1 MYRLPTEPGSI
12 GHTLDAGFKLYLV
25 SFKPVLG
32 MSILAVLS
40 VTVPVVAAVA
50 SVAGFAGAGQGPGV
64 AAIVVFM
71 VVFLGAMCLYVLF
84 YLAAMCRIGGIAY
97 GQDLSFGAC
106 TSMGMRRLLPVILAS
121 LLYGLAVLGGSLLFL
136 IPGIIVWLSLA
147 FYALCITLE
156 GDGILES
163 LRHSHRLVWG
173 NWWRTAM
180 LGSVVVVVYYVL
192 SLAIEI
198 PFMVLEQLLADP
210 DPDPGFAA
218 GGVAGAVQSMSP
230 LAGGILS
237 GIGSILSAIVTFPL
251 MIAVFVVVFHDLK
264 LRKEGQDLE
273 ARVEALTVGA

>member
-1 MYRLPTEPGSI
+1 MYSLPTEPGSI
-12 GHTLDAGFKLYLV
+12 GHTLDAGFKLYIV
-25 SFKPVLG
+25 SFKRVLG

-40 VTVPVVAAVA
+40 VTVPMVAAVA
-50 SVAGFAGAGQGPGV
+50 SFAGFVGAEQGPGV
-64 AAIVVFM
+64 AAIAVFM
-71 VVFLGAMCLYVLF
+71 VAILGAICVYLLF
-84 YLAAMCRIGGIAY
+84 YLAAMYRIGGIAH

-121 LLYGLAVLGGSLLFL
+121 LLYGLAVLGGSLLFV

-156 GDGILES
+156 GDGIIES

-180 LGSVVVVVYYVL
+180 IGSVVLVVYYVF

-198 PFMVLEQLLADP
+198 PFIVLEQLLTNADY
-210 DPDPGFAA
+210 AA
-218 GGVAGAVQSMSP
+218 GGVSEVAQPMSP
-230 LAGGILS
+230 LVSGILS
-237 GIGSILSAIVTFPL
+237 GIGGILSAIVTFPL